1 MKQMYF
7 MGKTRQTVYVCK
19 KANRGKK
26 QRGCGF
32 RQDAAKLEAQLADV
46 QECDCDVC
54 RELSEFADST
64 SRETCLEGLSVA
76 KRKHA
81 HVVCDSRYPEFGHES
96 EGTQKRRVLVITKN
110 GYSPSPR
117 SPPSPHSLPS
127 SPASSSV
134 WNNSPGRVLGGKGGG
149 KRRRDRGHEAAN
161 AAMKRLGAR
170 ARVGEFESDTV
181 DLSGDLQWMCEKCTV
196 ENPSTAGT
204 CSMCSSPAPDWIAD
218 VNGGSRPGGGGGG
231 GGGAEGFAGMRFE
244 QDIEYERSLEQD
256 RQKEVEREKEKD
268 QERRAAAEKKA
279 VEDVAAEARRAKEA
293 EEEKERKRLSDRA
306 AGTVLGGGG

>member
-1 MKQMYF
+1 
-7 MGKTRQTVYVCK
+7 
-19 KANRGKK
+19 
-26 QRGCGF
+26 
-32 RQDAAKLEAQLADV
+32 
-46 QECDCDVC
+46 
-54 RELSEFADST
+54 
-64 SRETCLEGLSVA
+64 
-76 KRKHA
+76 
-81 HVVCDSRYPEFGHES
+81 
-96 EGTQKRRVLVITKN
+96 
-110 GYSPSPR
+110 
-117 SPPSPHSLPS
+117 
-127 SPASSSV
+127 
-134 WNNSPGRVLGGKGGG
+134 
-149 KRRRDRGHEAAN
+149 
-161 AAMKRLGAR
+161 MKRLGAR